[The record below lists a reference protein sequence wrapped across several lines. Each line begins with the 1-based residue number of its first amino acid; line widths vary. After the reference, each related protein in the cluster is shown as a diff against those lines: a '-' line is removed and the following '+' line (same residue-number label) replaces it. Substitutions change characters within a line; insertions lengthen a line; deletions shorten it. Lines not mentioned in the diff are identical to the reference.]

1 MKAKKDFNKN
11 VVASLLTLFCLV
23 AFQFYTTVQDV
34 SAATANDDVIV
45 TLDVTTG
52 ITISDGADATM
63 TPNLSIVS
71 DSSIGSSSWLV
82 KTNAALGYTL
92 AVKASTTPALE
103 SATSSLAN
111 YTETVL
117 GTPEAWSVGVGDK
130 EFGYSAYGTDTPTG
144 VWGTAAS
151 CGAGGVPDALQ
162 SYVGFSTSDKTIATR
177 ATVTPTTGI
186 LTTIC
191 FAAEQ
196 NAVYAASG
204 TYTATIT
211 ATATTL

>member
-82 KTNAALGYTL
+82 KTNAALGYTM

-162 SYVGFSTSDKTIATR
+162 
-177 ATVTPTTGI
+177 
-186 LTTIC
+186 
-191 FAAEQ
+191 
-196 NAVYAASG
+196 
-204 TYTATIT
+204 
-211 ATATTL
+211 